1 MSRPAA
7 AIFWGS
13 LGVLAYTYMGFPLL
27 TALRARLAPR
37 RVVRD
42 EAHRPR
48 VSLIVAAHNE
58 AGVIGEKL
66 ANCARLDYPAHLVE
80 VVVASDGS
88 DDGTAELAAAH
99 GGPRVRV
106 LALPRG
112 GKNRTLNAAVAA
124 SQGEILVFSDA
135 DSALEPAA
143 LRHLVAPFADPEVGG
158 VAGDYR
164 YRRGG
169 RVGGERAYWSFDRAL
184 KGWQSAAGSVTSAT
198 GQLYAIRCGLF
209 RPLPDGVTDDF
220 FVSVQVPLA
229 GRRLVF
235 EPGAVASGPQAASAG
250 AEFRRKV
257 RVATAGLRGVWAARA
272 GLDPRTHG
280 LFALQLG
287 SHKLLRRLAVLPLL
301 ALSVCAPL
309 LWGRGL
315 VYRLAAAGLW
325 ALHGLGLL
333 GFLLRR
339 TALGRLP
346 LLSLP
351 FFFELVNGAVLIA
364 LLGLLRGERHD
375 TWTPERSDEAPAGPL
390 FDNR

>member
-1 MSRPAA
+1 MSRAAA

-13 LGVLAYTYMGFPLL
+13 LGALAYTYAGFPLL

-37 RVVRD
+37 PVTCD
-42 EAHRPR
+42 EAYRPS

-58 AGVIGEKL
+58 ADVIVEKL
-66 ANCARLDYPAHLVE
+66 ANAAGLDYPAHLLE

-99 GGPRVRV
+99 GGPGVRV

-124 SQGEILVFSDA
+124 STGAVLVFSDA
-135 DSALEPAA
+135 DSVLEPAA
-143 LRHLVAPFADPEVGG
+143 LRRLVAPFADPEVGG

-169 RVGGERAYWSFDRAL
+169 RLGGERAYWSFDRL
-184 KGWQSAAGSVTSAT
+184 MKGWQSAAGSITSAT
-198 GQLYAIRCGLF
+198 GQLYAIRRELF
-209 RPLPDGVTDDF
+209 QPAPDGVTDDF
-220 FVSVQVPLA
+220 FISVQVPLA

-235 EPGAVASGPQAASAG
+235 EPGAVATGPQAPSAR

-257 RVATAGLRGVWAARA
+257 RVATAGLRGVGAVRA
-272 GLDPRTHG
+272 GLDPRAHG
-280 LFALQLG
+280 LFAVQLA
-287 SHKLLRRLAVLPLL
+287 SHKLLRRLAALPLL

-309 LWGRGL
+309 LWGRGAA
-315 VYRLAAAGLW
+315 YRLAAAGLW
-325 ALHGLGLL
+325 ALHALGLL

-339 TALGRLP
+339 SPAGRLP

-351 FFFELVNGAVLIA
+351 FYFELVNAAVLAA
-364 LLGLLRGERHD
+364 LAGLARGDRHD
-375 TWTPERSDEAPAGPL
+375 TWTPERCVEALKERP
-390 FDNR
+390 